1 MIIMF
6 TFSPKAKMRNKRAF
20 TNRIL
25 SVVGAAF
32 LAATL
37 TTQMASVTH
46 AAQASRVNLTL
57 SEIGRGGENTS
68 VGVPINK
75 SRILKVDVP
84 FADLL
89 VGNPDIADVLPLTDK
104 TVYILGKSLGTTS
117 LAVYGKKKQL
127 LGIVDIE
134 VTFDIESLKA
144 KLNRLVPDEI
154 VEIYTANGSVILKG
168 LVANTAQLDKILSI
182 AEKYAPGNVT
192 NLISVQSSQQ
202 VMLKVKF
209 AEVSRS
215 TLRNM
220 STGIGG
226 LLDKGAATGG
236 ISAGVGAIDQLL
248 NPGFISGA
256 VSFAIGSSILDLFF
270 DAGEE
275 KGVVKTLAEPNLI
288 ALSGETAVFLA
299 GGEFPI
305 PVAQDADATNPTITV
320 EYKEFGVKLAFTP
333 TVTDDELINLVVA
346 PEVSSL
352 AGNTVQVSGFEI
364 PALTVRRART
374 TVDLRAGQSFAIA
387 GLLQSN
393 FRDTVDQ
400 IPGLGNV
407 PVLGALARSSDFAQ
421 EESELVIIITPY
433 LVQPALAGSLAAP
446 TDYFLPPSD
455 IDIFLNGKTE
465 AENSGIRPAPSGR
478 QILSERG
485 DGGIE
490 GKFGYVIK

>member
-1 MIIMF
+1 MF
-6 TFSPKAKMRNKRAF
+6 TFCAEARMRNRRIVAKAIPGILGIAF
-20 TNRIL
+20 L
-25 SVVGAAF
+25 SVM
-32 LAATL
+32 LS
-37 TTQMASVTH
+37 TQMASVAS
-46 AAQASRVNLTL
+46 AAQASRVNLSL

-89 VGNPDIADVLPLTDK
+89 VGNPEIADVLPLTDK

-134 VTFDIESLKA
+134 VTFDVESLKS
-144 KLNRLVPDEI
+144 KLNQLVPDEVI
-154 VEIYTANGSVILKG
+154 EIYTANGTIILKG
-168 LVANTAQLDKILSI
+168 LVASASRLDKVLAI

-192 NLISVQSSQQ
+192 NLISVKASQQ

-209 AEVSRS
+209 AEVARS
-215 TLRNM
+215 TLKNL
-220 STGIGG
+220 STGIGFLFDG
-226 LLDKGAATGG
+226 GDAVGG
-236 ISAGVGAIDQLL
+236 ISAGVGAIDQIV

-256 VSFAIGSSILDLFF
+256 VGFTIGDTLLDLFF

-275 KGVVKTLAEPNLI
+275 NGVVKTLAEPNLI
-288 ALSGETAVFLA
+288 ALSGETATFLA

-305 PVAQDADATNPTITV
+305 PVSQDGADGGNSAITV
-320 EYKEFGVKLAFTP
+320 EFKEFGVKLAFTP
-333 TVTDDELINLVVA
+333 TVLEDELINLVVA
-346 PEVSSL
+346 PEVSAL
-352 AGNTVQVSGFEI
+352 ARNTVQVSGFEI
-364 PALTVRRART
+364 PSLTVRRART
-374 TVDLRAGQSFAIA
+374 TIDLRAGQSFAIA

-393 FRDTVDQ
+393 FRDTVSQ
-400 IPGLGNV
+400 VPGLGSV
-407 PVLGALARSSDFAQ
+407 PVLGALARSSDFAR
-421 EESELVIIITPY
+421 EETELVIIVTPY

-455 IDIFLNGKTE
+455 MDMFLNGKTE

-478 QILSERG
+478 QILSDRG

>member
-1 MIIMF
+1 MF
-6 TFSPKAKMRNKRAF
+6 TFYLETRVKKNATARKWMPG
-20 TNRIL
+20 IL
-25 SVVGAAF
+25 GAIFFGAM
-32 LAATL
+32 LS
-37 TTQMASVTH
+37 TQMASVTA
-46 AAQASRVNLTL
+46 AAQASRVNLSL

-89 VGNPDIADVLPLTDK
+89 VGNPEIADVLPLTDK

-134 VTFDIESLKA
+134 VTFDTESLKS
-144 KLNRLVPDEI
+144 KLNLLVPDEV
-154 VEIYTANGSVILKG
+154 VEIYTANGTIILKG
-168 LVANTAQLDKILSI
+168 LVSNTTKLDKILSI

-192 NLISVQSSQQ
+192 NLISVQASQQ

-215 TLRNM
+215 TLKNL
-220 STGIGG
+220 STGVGFLFNGG
-226 LLDKGAATGG
+226 DAF
-236 ISAGVGAIDQLL
+236 GAITAGTRDIL
-248 NPGFISGA
+248 NPGILSGT
-256 VSFAIGSSILDLFF
+256 VGFTIGDTLLNLFF

-288 ALSGETAVFLA
+288 ALSGETAIFLA
-299 GGEFPI
+299 GGEFPV
-305 PVAQDADATNPTITV
+305 PVSQDGNGNNSAITV

-333 TVTDDELINLVVA
+333 TVLDDELINLVVA
-346 PEVSSL
+346 PEVSQL
-352 AGNTVQVSGFEI
+352 AQNTVQVSGFEI
-364 PALTVRRART
+364 PSLTVRRAST

-393 FRDTVDQ
+393 FKDTVDQ
-400 IPGLGNV
+400 IPGLGNI

-446 TDYFLPPSD
+446 SDYFVPPSD
-455 IDIFLNGKTE
+455 FDIFLNGQIE
-465 AENSGIRPAPSGR
+465 AENSGLRPEPSSR
-478 QILSERG
+478 QILSDRG

>member
-1 MIIMF
+1 MV
-6 TFSPKAKMRNKRAF
+6 TFYPETRVRK
-20 TNRIL
+20 NRIIAYRIPGIL
-25 SVVGAAF
+25 TALFFGAMI
-32 LAATL
+32 
-37 TTQMASVTH
+37 TTQMAPGAM
-46 AAQASRVNLTL
+46 AAQASRVNLSL
-57 SEIGRGGENTS
+57 SEIGRSDENTS

-89 VGNPDIADVLPLTDK
+89 VGNPEIADVLPLTDK
-104 TVYILGKSLGTTS
+104 TVYILGKTLGTTS

-134 VTFDIESLKA
+134 VTFDIESLKS
-144 KLNRLVPDEI
+144 KLNQLVPDEI
-154 VEIYTANGSVILKG
+154 IEIYTANGSVVLKG
-168 LVANTAQLDKILSI
+168 LVANAAHVDKILSV

-192 NLISVQSSQQ
+192 NLISVRSSQQ

-215 TLRNM
+215 TLKNL

-226 LLDKGAATGG
+226 LLDKGATTGG
-236 ISAGVGAIDQLL
+236 FSAGVGVVDQILD
-248 NPGFISGA
+248 PGFFSGA
-256 VSFAIGSSILDLFF
+256 VSFAIGNSLLDLFF

-305 PVAQDADATNPTITV
+305 PVAQDADASNPTITV

-333 TVTDDELINLVVA
+333 SVLEDELINLVVA

-407 PVLGALARSSDFAQ
+407 PVLGALARSSEFAQ
-421 EESELVIIITPY
+421 EETELVIIITPY
-433 LVQPALAGSLAAP
+433 LVQPAVAGTLAAP

-455 IDIFLNGKTE
+455 IEIFFSGKTE
-465 AENSGIRPAPSGR
+465 ADNSGIRPPPSGR
-478 QILSERG
+478 QLLSDRG

>member
-1 MIIMF
+1 MF
-6 TFSPKAKMRNKRAF
+6 TFYLETRVKKNATARKWIPN
-20 TNRIL
+20 IL
-25 SVVGAAF
+25 CTVFFGAM
-32 LAATL
+32 LS
-37 TTQMASVTH
+37 TQMASVTA
-46 AAQASRVNLTL
+46 AAQASRVNLSL

-89 VGNPDIADVLPLTDK
+89 VGNPEIADVLPLTDK

-134 VTFDIESLKA
+134 VTFDTESLKA
-144 KLNRLVPDEI
+144 KLNQLVPDEVI
-154 VEIYTANGSVILKG
+154 EIYTANGTIILKG
-168 LVANTAQLDKILSI
+168 VVSNAAKLDKILSI
-182 AEKYAPGNVT
+182 AEKYAPDSVT
-192 NLISVQSSQQ
+192 NLIGVQASQQ

-215 TLRNM
+215 TLKNV
-220 STGIGG
+220 STGVGFLFNGG
-226 LLDKGAATGG
+226 DAAGG
-236 ISAGVGAIDQLL
+236 ISAGVGVIDQLL
-248 NPGFISGA
+248 NPGFLSGA
-256 VSFAIGSSILDLFF
+256 VGFSIGDTLLDLFF

-288 ALSGETAVFLA
+288 ALSGETAIFLA

-305 PVAQDADATNPTITV
+305 PVAQDGDGANSAITV
-320 EYKEFGVKLAFTP
+320 EYKEFGVKLSFTP
-333 TVTDDELINLVVA
+333 TVLDDELINLVVA
-346 PEVSSL
+346 PEVSQL
-352 AGNTVQVSGFEI
+352 AQNTVQVSGFEI
-364 PALTVRRART
+364 PSLTVRRAST

-393 FRDTVDQ
+393 FKDTVDQ
-400 IPGLGNV
+400 VPGLGNI
-407 PVLGALARSSDFAQ
+407 PILGALARSSDFAQ

-446 TDYFLPPSD
+446 TDYFVPPSD
-455 IDIFLNGKTE
+455 FDIFLNGQTE
-465 AENSGIRPAPSGR
+465 AESSGLRPEPSSR
-478 QILSERG
+478 QILSDRG